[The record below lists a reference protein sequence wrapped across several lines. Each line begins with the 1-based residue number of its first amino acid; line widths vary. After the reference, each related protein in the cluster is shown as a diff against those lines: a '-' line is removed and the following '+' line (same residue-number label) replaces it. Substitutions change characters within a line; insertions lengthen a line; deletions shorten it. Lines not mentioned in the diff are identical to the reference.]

1 MLNQTTLRM
10 SQCAAHAAPS
20 FTSNWTLQI
29 ATIHT
34 AATSAADSKIPPNAL
49 RAAEGNRG
57 WRYFTAFRCGED
69 VCIVFKDDTKGY
81 PHRWVG
87 GVRSRNGLH
96 FSEVFLVLPA
106 DLPWSK
112 LAHNLAI
119 LPYAGGYIIV
129 GGTHSPE
136 HAKERYNAPYNE
148 PWNDGVYTARGSSW
162 CLTSECQPLRLDV
175 DAFPA
180 WDKPHVQWR
189 GLRKAFSGTHQ
200 GCVEVRTTHRTRAN
214 HVLCEFDGR
223 FSLVHFNGSFL
234 LYARANAGFMNPKGM
249 NGRFVQV
256 TRSSDLE
263 HWSPFELVQMPGWHV
278 RTERTD
284 NANIYFFGVQ
294 VNPVDTASLLAVY
307 PLAHNAKGCVA
318 MSISRDGMS
327 WSHPTPLLASPLDS
341 LGKRTTIQ
349 PAGPALVRLGDRIFL
364 YLHLNVPGLT
374 LTKKIGPPRIG
385 RYEISAA
392 QLRDWSMS
400 ILQDPTQF
408 DS

>member
-1 MLNQTTLRM
+1 ME
-10 SQCAAHAAPS
+10 SQCKAGTAPS
-20 FTSNWTLQI
+20 FSSNWTLQT
-29 ATIHT
+29 ATIQSAAT
-34 AATSAADSKIPPNAL
+34 AAGDSNIPLSAL
-49 RAAEGNRG
+49 RAAEANRG
-57 WRYFTAFRCGED
+57 WRYFTAFRCDQD
-69 VCIVFKDDTKGY
+69 VCIIFKDDTKGY

-87 GVRSRNGLH
+87 GVRSRDGMH

-119 LPYAGGYIIV
+119 LPYAGGYIIL
-129 GGTHSPE
+129 GGTHNRIKSY
-136 HAKERYNAPYNE
+136 KAPYNE

-162 CLTSECQPLRLDV
+162 CLTRECQPLRLDV

-180 WDKPHVQWR
+180 WDQPQVQWHS
-189 GLRKAFSGTHQ
+189 LRKAFNGTHQ
-200 GCVEVRTTHRTRAN
+200 GCVEVRTTHGGG
-214 HVLCEFDGR
+214 LCEFDGR
-223 FSLVHFNGSFL
+223 LSLVHFNGAFL

-256 TRSSDLE
+256 MRSSDLE
-263 HWSPFELVQMPGWHV
+263 LWSPFELVQMPGWHV

-284 NANIYFFGVQ
+284 NANIYFFAVQ
-294 VNPVDTASLLAVY
+294 VNPVDADSLLAVY

-327 WSHPTPLLASPLDS
+327 WSRPAPLLASPLDS
-341 LGKRTTIQ
+341 YGKRTTIH
-349 PAGPALVRLGDRIFL
+349 PAAPALVRLGDRIFL

-374 LTKKIGPPRIG
+374 KRNGPPRIG
-385 RYEISAA
+385 RYEVSAA